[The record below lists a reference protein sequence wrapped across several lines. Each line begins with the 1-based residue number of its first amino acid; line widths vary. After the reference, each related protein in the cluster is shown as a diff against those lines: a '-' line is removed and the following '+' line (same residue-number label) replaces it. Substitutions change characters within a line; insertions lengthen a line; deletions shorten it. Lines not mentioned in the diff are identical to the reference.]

1 MKKKTLNIQ
10 DRRRDKNNYV
20 KRSATQIRESDG

>member
-10 DRRRDKNNYV
+10 DRRDKNNYV